1 MHDDLP
7 AGTDRT
13 AIAPS
18 WPFDVAGIV
27 AVIDVVELA
36 VASRAQVPPA
46 GANHTS
52 ETVAPAAVVLNMTL
66 AEVVFDAPAVRLI
79 DESVGAEMGVP
90 ADVVVVVA
98 AAVVVVVVVVAGA
111 GVQDANTA
119 AAPSTARWLR
129 HMNTFEI
136 ALRCLGWGGVDTRIV
151 PPWAA
156 RKQRGR
162 NR

>member
-1 MHDDLP
+1 M
-7 AGTDRT
+7 
-13 AIAPS
+13 
-18 WPFDVAGIV
+18 
-27 AVIDVVELA
+27 DVVELA
-36 VASRAQVPPA
+36 VASLAQVPPA

-52 ETVAPAAVVLNMTL
+52 ETVAPAAVVLNTTL

-79 DESVGAEMGVP
+79 DESVGAEMGGVT
-90 ADVVVVVA
+90 ADVVVVVTA
-98 AAVVVVVVVVAGA
+98 AVVVVVVVVVAGA
-111 GVQDANTA
+111 GVQDANNA

-129 HMNTFEI
+129 HMNTVEL